1 MTRATA
7 PEQVWHE
14 VACQYARLWAR
25 ACTGA
30 WARGDARAIKF
41 NRALCK
47 LAIAAVGVSQCLF
60 QLQSAAGDGDDE
72 RPCCAAPPPP
82 PVWGSVQAM
91 LRADV
96 PSTEKALRMFADD
109 EDNADCLRASAQWWD
124 RLVPLSSAGET
135 AASAGAN
142 ARTFSG
148 PADPQTP
155 YRADL
160 PSSVVPLEWLAPV
173 VGELSG
179 IRNPAH
185 LDTLLD
191 YFRVVEVVAQE
202 GADVQSLLD
211 FTVYIFLVVK
221 VMHMERLPS
230 GEWAPAR
237 VAELAAF
244 ARDDTD
250 NSTHRQ
256 HQYKLG
262 PAPLAV

>member
-1 MTRATA
+1 
-7 PEQVWHE
+7 
-14 VACQYARLWAR
+14 
-25 ACTGA
+25 
-30 WARGDARAIKF
+30 
-41 NRALCK
+41 
-47 LAIAAVGVSQCLF
+47 
-60 QLQSAAGDGDDE
+60 
-72 RPCCAAPPPP
+72 
-82 PVWGSVQAM
+82 M